1 MFFVLYEIFVTYS
14 ALFCFFAIP
23 LLARRSVGHTIQM
36 FGDGSGWRRCH
47 EQIAAPARP
56 RLAFRVRA
64 RTLFADGASID
75 AIFELAGIHW
85 HSLCDLVGT
94 TCGAREYLRRI
105 GWLHAL
111 PSAVDSQTLFGVKCL
126 REGLV
131 DDALAG

>member
-1 MFFVLYEIFVTYS
+1 MVVGGVAVMNKLQ
-14 ALFCFFAIP
+14 P
-23 LLARRSVGHTIQM
+23 LLGLDWLLECGR
-36 FGDGSGWRRCH
+36 
-47 EQIAAPARP
+47 E
-56 RLAFRVRA
+56 LYL
-64 RTLFADGASID
+64 RTEHID
-75 AIFELAGIHW
+75 AIFELARIHW